1 MRTTVVML
9 AGMMCDARL
18 FAPQAD
24 MLAHDYDVLVPPP
37 APLATMTELASDI
50 LDKAPERFAL
60 CGLSMG
66 GIIAMEMMAQ
76 APQRVSHLALL
87 DTNPLAETEAGII
100 RRNRQIEDVKAGRLA
115 QIMAEEMKP
124 MYLAD
129 SPDSSAILDICME
142 MALTCGD
149 EIFITQS
156 RALRDRPDQTD
167 TLKAVTCPTLI
178 LQGADDRLCPAD
190 RHMLMHQLIP
200 HAEYIQIEG
209 AGHLPPL
216 EQPEKTLAALKSWLS
231 G

>member
-1 MRTTVVML
+1 MKTTVVML

-24 MLAHDYDVLVPPP
+24 MLAGDYDVLVPPP
-37 APLATMTELASDI
+37 APLTTMAELASDI

-66 GIIAMEMMAQ
+66 GIIAMEIMAQ

-142 MALTCGD
+142 MALACGD

-156 RALRDRPDQTD
+156 LALRDRPDQTD

-178 LQGADDRLCPAD
+178 LQGVEDRLCPAD
-190 RHMLMHQLIP
+190 RHQLMHQLIP
-200 HAEYIQIEG
+200 HAGYIQIEG

-216 EQPEKTLAALKSWLS
+216 EQPEETLAALKGWLS